1 MNRKEFIDGL
11 RDGLSGM
18 PEHEMEERISF
29 YNEMIDEHMA
39 NGESEETAI
48 AAIGSV
54 DAAVAQI
61 SSEIPLAKLVRD
73 RVRLSGVVPACAGCS
88 FDHVHGLSCDMGH
101 YSCVFYSGSC
111 TCYCGSRNAAGGS
124 NISDVFKCSGRCV
137 RYRRRTYLCRTCR
150 VDLPGQRCHGRLAV
164 KTDRKCTSIN
174 KKGSHRKR

>member
-73 RVRLSGVVPACAGCS
+73 RVRPKKKVTVGLIILLVLGFPVWFPLALASLSIMFTV
-88 FDHVHGLSCDMGH
+88 
-101 YSCVFYSGSC
+101 Y
-111 TCYCGSRNAAGGS
+111 
-124 NISDVFKCSGRCV
+124 
-137 RYRRRTYLCRTCR
+137 
-150 VDLPGQRCHGRLAV
+150 LAV
-164 KTDRKCTSIN
+164 RPWT
-174 KKGSHRKR
+174 